1 MQPAAFGSTGTDLGI
16 PMPKK
21 RKKDQPPEKW
31 TAPIVGYPIFDKDGK
46 IVEHEDLAGLT
57 REQKKNI
64 IENME
69 YFRSI
74 RSDDSE

>member
-1 MQPAAFGSTGTDLGI
+1 
-16 PMPKK
+16 MPKK
-21 RKKDQPPEKW
+21 RKKDQPPTKW
-31 TAPIVGYPIFDKDGK
+31 SAPILGYPLFDKDGK
-46 IVEHEDLAGLT
+46 IVEQEEFSGLT

-74 RSDDSE
+74 RPDDSE

>member
-1 MQPAAFGSTGTDLGI
+1 MQPAASCSTGTDLHI

-31 TAPIVGYPIFDKDGK
+31 TAPILGYPIFDKDGK
-46 IVEHEDLAGLT
+46 IVEREGLAGLT
-57 REQKKNI
+57 KDQKKNI

-69 YFRSI
+69 YFRNI
-74 RSDDSE
+74 RPDDAD

>member
-1 MQPAAFGSTGTDLGI
+1 MQPAAFSSTGSDLRI
-16 PMPKK
+16 RMPKK
-21 RKKDQPPEKW
+21 RKKYQPPEKW
-31 TAPIVGYPIFDKDGK
+31 TAPILGYPIFDKDGK

-64 IENME
+64 IENTE

-74 RSDDSE
+74 QSNEAD